1 MDVGGKIVSRKQENQ
16 ENAAM
21 NEAAVRQKIAE
32 LTRMLQAAPV
42 AKNAKNAKNAAGAG
56 VYVPAEAPAG
66 QSLPQKL
73 DELRLQ
79 LNYLL
84 FDLEATRREN
94 RYLMQML
101 ESRRNPKRGED
112 DLQSF

>member
-1 MDVGGKIVSRKQENQ
+1 
-16 ENAAM
+16 M

-42 AKNAKNAKNAAGAG
+42 AKNAKNAAGAG